1 MQPLGRLGYL
11 DYVVV
16 TETFRMDRPNWKQ
29 RQEIAFEHH
38 LCKPRRDARRRV
50 GLLRPHCWC
59 KRRTLIGWRQSTRFD
74 QCHVQHTVCT
84 PSRCAFMTGWY
95 PHVSGHRTLWNPLQ
109 PHEPN
114 TMRYLKQAGYDV
126 HWFGKNDCLAPGAFA
141 SSVTNVYGTDEP
153 LGQSPAL
160 FERGQPGYYSFLRGP
175 MNGPSRDEL
184 LYERATDVIRNR
196 RADDPP
202 FFMFLATSFPHPTY
216 HAPQPW
222 HDMYDPDDLPQ
233 LRPVRGE
240 GAPDFHALIRRYR
253 DIEHTDEAVLRK
265 VMAVYLGMTSYVDYL
280 GGLMD
285 AAEETGQVDDTAIV
299 AFSDHGDWAG
309 DYGLVEKWPSGLDDT
324 LTRAA
329 HHARAGHGERPRGKI
344 SDGAFRYRPHDA
356 RAGWDR
362 SASHAF
368 CALAGRRTARG
379 GKPTPY
385 RAVFAEGG
393 YDGHEP
399 HCFEGKPSDGVAGD
413 PNGIYYPKGLQQQEY
428 PESVCRAHMVRT
440 ANHKLVRRS
449 SGRHELYDLSSDPHE
464 LDNAYGR
471 AEYDGVQHSL
481 EDRLLNWQ
489 LCTSDVTPH
498 EADPRG
504 FPEGTVR

>member
-1 MQPLGRLGYL
+1 MNIIYVNPDEMRADVLGCYGHPLAQTPNFDRLAAEG
-11 DYVVV
+11 
-16 TETFRMDRPNWKQ
+16 
-29 RQEIAFEHH
+29 
-38 LCKPRRDARRRV
+38 
-50 GLLRPHCWC
+50 
-59 KRRTLIGWRQSTRFD
+59 TRFD

-109 PHEPN
+109 SYEPN

-141 SSVTNVYGTDEP
+141 SSVTNVYGTDKP
-153 LGQSPAL
+153 PGKSHAL

-175 MNGPSRDEL
+175 MDGPSRDEL
-184 LYERATDVIRNR
+184 LYERAADVIRNR

-222 HDMYDPDDLPQ
+222 HDMYDLDDLPQ

-240 GAPDFHALIRRYR
+240 SAPDFHALIRRYR
-253 DIEHTDEAVLRK
+253 DIEHTDEVVLRK
-265 VMAVYLGMTSYVDYL
+265 IMAVYLGMTSYVDYL
-280 GGLMD
+280 LGGLMD
-285 AAEETGQVDDTAIV
+285 ALEETGQANDTAIV

-324 LTRAA
+324 LTRVPLIM
-329 HHARAGHGERPRGKI
+329 RVPGMEKGHVVEAPVELFDI
-344 SDGAFRYRPHDA
+344 VPTTLE
-356 RAGWDR
+356 
-362 SASHAF
+362 
-368 CALAGRRTARG
+368 LAGIEAYHTHFARSQVDALRG
-379 GKPTPY
+379 GDADPY

-399 HCFEGKPSDGVAGD
+399 HCFEGKTSDGVAGD

-471 AEYDGVQHSL
+471 AEYDGVQQSL
-481 EDRLLNWQ
+481 EDRLLNWH
-489 LCTSDVTPH
+489 LFTSDVTPH

-504 FPEGTVR
+504 FPEGTVK

>member
-1 MQPLGRLGYL
+1 MNIIYVNPDEMRADVLGCYGHPLAQTPNFDRLAAEG
-11 DYVVV
+11 
-16 TETFRMDRPNWKQ
+16 
-29 RQEIAFEHH
+29 
-38 LCKPRRDARRRV
+38 
-50 GLLRPHCWC
+50 
-59 KRRTLIGWRQSTRFD
+59 TRFD

-141 SSVTNVYGTDEP
+141 SSVTNVYGTDKP

-160 FERGQPGYYSFLRGP
+160 FERGQSGYYSFLRGP
-175 MNGPSRDEL
+175 MDGLSRDEL
-184 LYERATDVIRNR
+184 LYERATEVIRKR

-280 GGLMD
+280 LGGLMD
-285 AAEETGQVDDTAIV
+285 ALEEMGQADDTAIV

-324 LTRAA
+324 LTHVPLIMRVPGMEKGHVVKAPVELFDIVPTTLELAGIEA
-329 HHARAGHGERPRGKI
+329 HHTHFARSQVDALRGRET
-344 SDGAFRYRPHDA
+344 D
-356 RAGWDR
+356 
-362 SASHAF
+362 
-368 CALAGRRTARG
+368 
-379 GKPTPY
+379 PY

-464 LDNAYGR
+464 LDNVYGR
-471 AEYDGVQHSL
+471 VEYDGMQHSL

-498 EADPRG
+498 EVDPRG

>member
-1 MQPLGRLGYL
+1 MNIIYVNPDEMRADVLGCYGHPLVQTPNFDRLAAEG
-11 DYVVV
+11 
-16 TETFRMDRPNWKQ
+16 
-29 RQEIAFEHH
+29 
-38 LCKPRRDARRRV
+38 
-50 GLLRPHCWC
+50 
-59 KRRTLIGWRQSTRFD
+59 TRFD

-141 SSVTNVYGTDEP
+141 SSVTNVYGTDRP
-153 LGQSPAL
+153 AGQSPFL

-196 RADDPP
+196 RVDDPP

-222 HDMYDPDDLPQ
+222 HDMYNPDDLPP

-280 GGLMD
+280 LGGLMD
-285 AAEETGQVDDTAIV
+285 ALEETGLADDTAIV

-324 LTRAA
+324 LTHVPLIVRVPGMEKGHVVAPPMELFDIVPTTLELVGIEA
-329 HHARAGHGERPRGKI
+329 QHTHFAR
-344 SDGAFRYRPHDA
+344 SQVDA
-356 RAGWDR
+356 
-362 SASHAF
+362 
-368 CALAGRRTARG
+368 LRG
-379 GKPTPY
+379 GNADPH

-471 AEYDGVQHSL
+471 AEYDGVQHTL
-481 EDRLLNWQ
+481 EYRLLNWQ

-504 FPEGTVR
+504 FPEGMVR